1 MTLSRV
7 LASLAPF
14 LLAAPCAGA
23 SSPSTSTDDASAQND
38 ASALQAFGDD
48 PTWTVVVDARGM
60 SMAVEEDGEPV
71 FRELPAPRVSHAGSD
86 RVFRTKTAAGTPVE
100 LRIAKT
106 PCAGSFEEQSM
117 QATLFVGPMRRE
129 GCARMLEV
137 MEAPASRPLLGD
149 LAMDGRIVSKG
160 GPPGYSLDIQAT
172 GTTVN
177 IGGRVLSLYK
187 PVAIQT
193 GNAPWPTI
201 AGNVATYALANDDET
216 VTASA
221 MVEAASCKAN
231 GKTYLLTLALV
242 VDGKTYRSCASH
254 AYLTLPM
261 LIPPAVANP
270 F

>member
-1 MTLSRV
+1 MI
-7 LASLAPF
+7 
-14 LLAAPCAGA
+14 G
-23 SSPSTSTDDASAQND
+23 
-38 ASALQAFGDD
+38 QAFGDD
-48 PTWTVVVDARGM
+48 PTWTVVVDAGGM

-71 FRELPAPRVSHAGSD
+71 FRELSAPLASQAGRD
-86 RVFRTKTAAGTPVE
+86 RVFSTNTAAGTPVE
-100 LRIAKT
+100 LRIAEI
-106 PCAGSFEEQSM
+106 PCAGSSEELPM
-117 QATLFVGPMRRE
+117 QATLSVGSMRRE
-129 GCARMLEV
+129 GCARMLED

-177 IGGRVLSLYK
+177 IGGRMLSLYK
-187 PVAIQT
+187 PVAIQM
-193 GNAPWPTI
+193 GDAPWPTI
-201 AGNVATYALANDDET
+201 AGNVATYALASDDET

-242 VDGKTYRSCASH
+242 VDGKTYRSCASQ

-261 LIPPAVANP
+261 LSPPSVANP